1 MSKGVLYIISG
12 PSGTGKGTICAEL
25 VRRGDV
31 FLSVSSTTRKMRE
44 NEIDGESYNFTDRA
58 GFQAMIDAGLMLEW
72 AEYNGNFYGTPR
84 ESVEKELERGRNV
97 ILEIEPQGAL
107 KVKEKMPE
115 AVLIFITPP
124 SVDTL
129 FERLR
134 GRGTETTE
142 QIAARVAAAG
152 WELSQAYKYNYI
164 IENDDLELCIARV
177 CEVMRGVR
185 EMRDGVDRLLSQL
198 RS

>member
-58 GFQAMIDAGLMLEW
+58 GFQAMIDGGLMLEW

-134 GRGTETTE
+134 GRGTETAE

-164 IENDDLELCIARV
+164 IENDDLELCVARV

-185 EMRDGVDRLLSQL
+185 EMRDGVDRLLLQL

>member
-44 NEIDGESYNFTDRA
+44 NEIDGESYNFTARA
-58 GFQAMIDAGLMLEW
+58 GFQAMIDGGLMLEW

-134 GRGTETTE
+134 GRGTETAE

-164 IENDDLELCIARV
+164 IENDDLELCIGRV

-185 EMRDGVDRLLSQL
+185 EMREGVDRLLAQME
-198 RS
+198 

>member
-58 GFQAMIDAGLMLEW
+58 GFQAMIDGGLMLEW

-164 IENDDLELCIARV
+164 IENDDLELCVARV

>member
-1 MSKGVLYIISG
+1 
-12 PSGTGKGTICAEL
+12 
-25 VRRGDV
+25 
-31 FLSVSSTTRKMRE
+31 
-44 NEIDGESYNFTDRA
+44 
-58 GFQAMIDAGLMLEW
+58 MLEW

-164 IENDDLELCIARV
+164 IENDDLELCVARV

>member
-31 FLSVSSTTRKMRE
+31 FLSVSSTTRKIRE
-44 NEIDGESYNFTDRA
+44 NEVDGESYNFTDRA
-58 GFQAMIDAGLMLEW
+58 GFQAMIDGGLMLEW

-134 GRGTETTE
+134 GRGTETAE

-164 IENDDLELCIARV
+164 IENDALELCVARV

-185 EMRDGVDRLLSQL
+185 EMRDGVDRLLSQI

>member
-58 GFQAMIDAGLMLEW
+58 GFQAMIDGGLMLEW

-134 GRGTETTE
+134 GRGTETAE

-164 IENDDLELCIARV
+164 IENDDLELCVARV

-185 EMRDGVDRLLSQL
+185 EMRDGVDRLLSQI